1 MYIVSSGMKCKFYQ
15 IFRNKVYRFQL
26 LLQSL
31 TIDTLSQK
39 DYTIEIGSK
48 NYIMIYENIR
58 SILVLAFQVVSK
70 RDIYL
75 SLYARITAL
84 SYLRF
89 AI

>member
-1 MYIVSSGMKCKFYQ
+1 MKCKFYQ

-31 TIDTLSQK
+31 TINTLYVSQK

>member
-15 IFRNKVYRFQL
+15 IFRNKVYRF
-26 LLQSL
+26 
-31 TIDTLSQK
+31 SQK

-48 NYIMIYENIR
+48 NYIRISEIIR

>member
-1 MYIVSSGMKCKFYQ
+1 MKCKFYQ
-15 IFRNKVYRFQL
+15 IFRNKVYRCQL
-26 LLQSL
+26 LLQS
-31 TIDTLSQK
+31 IVYVSQK

>member
-1 MYIVSSGMKCKFYQ
+1 MYIVSSGMKSTFYQ
-15 IFRNKVYRFQL
+15 IFRNKVYRF
-26 LLQSL
+26 
-31 TIDTLSQK
+31 SQK
-39 DYTIEIGSK
+39 DYTIESGNK
-48 NYIMIYENIR
+48 NYIRNAEIIR

>member
-15 IFRNKVYRFQL
+15 IFRNKVYRF
-26 LLQSL
+26 
-31 TIDTLSQK
+31 IVYVSQK
-39 DYTIEIGSK
+39 YYTIEIGSK
-48 NYIMIYENIR
+48 NHIRISEIIR
-58 SILVLAFQVVSK
+58 SILVLAFQVLSK

-75 SLYARITAL
+75 CLYARITAL

>member
-1 MYIVSSGMKCKFYQ
+1 MKCKCYQ

-26 LLQSL
+26 LLQS
-31 TIDTLSQK
+31 IVYVSQK

-58 SILVLAFQVVSK
+58 SVLVLAFQVVSK

>member
-26 LLQSL
+26 LLQS
-31 TIDTLSQK
+31 IVYVSQK

>member
-15 IFRNKVYRFQL
+15 IFRNKVDRF
-26 LLQSL
+26 
-31 TIDTLSQK
+31 SQK

-48 NYIMIYENIR
+48 NYVRISEIIR
-58 SILVLAFQVVSK
+58 SILVLAFPVVSK
-70 RDIYL
+70 REIYL
-75 SLYARITAL
+75 CFYARITAL

>member
-1 MYIVSSGMKCKFYQ
+1 MKCKFYQ

-26 LLQSL
+26 LLQS
-31 TIDTLSQK
+31 IVYVSQK

-58 SILVLAFQVVSK
+58 SVLVLAFQVVSK

>member
-26 LLQSL
+26 LLQS
-31 TIDTLSQK
+31 IVYVSQK
-39 DYTIEIGSK
+39 DYPIEIGSK

>member
-15 IFRNKVYRFQL
+15 IFRNKVYRFV
-26 LLQSL
+26 
-31 TIDTLSQK
+31 SQK
-39 DYTIEIGSK
+39 DYTIEIWSK

-58 SILVLAFQVVSK
+58 SILVLAFQVLSK

-75 SLYARITAL
+75 CLYARITAL